1 MKSKRQTGA
10 RLGLL
15 SRILA
20 ASLGA
25 YALASAWSI
34 ALALAWPGARAEG
47 VMLGLLGAFILG
59 VLAVLWVFAVRNA
72 WRAWAG
78 LLLPAALL
86 AGLAWGAAG

>member
-25 YALASAWSI
+25 YALASAWSM
-34 ALALAWPGARAEG
+34 ALALAWPGGRAEG

-59 VLAVLWVFAVRNA
+59 VLAVLWVFAVRKV
-72 WRAWAG
+72 WLAWAG

-86 AGLAWGAAG
+86 AAIAWKAAG